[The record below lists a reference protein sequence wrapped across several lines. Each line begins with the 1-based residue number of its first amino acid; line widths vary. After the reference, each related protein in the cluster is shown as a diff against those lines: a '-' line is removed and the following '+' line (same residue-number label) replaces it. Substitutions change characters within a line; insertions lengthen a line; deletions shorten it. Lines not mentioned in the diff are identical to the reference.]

1 MADDDKRIRVRA
13 RDGAQLEWSRK
24 AARRSGIFK
33 NLMDDAPPE
42 DGVYPVPLVSAA
54 MLSKLGKLCEP
65 DDVSTESLAVLSLE
79 ELFRMIEGAI
89 YLDIPAEAVKHIQR
103 AVATLLSAKRGVD
116 LRELLDPVDDFESE
130 SVRMATLTEP
140 VLTVPT
146 PVHTSASGADGP
158 PALQRLPSLWA
169 LPVTDDAQV
178 TALQLVDVGTLIELK
193 GVNRSWQSLAR
204 RVLFERLCHR
214 EGQPA
219 PMPSQLSEVTDVDAK
234 MLHDAGRPWE
244 VAWLPGLERLHWD
257 GWQVN
262 VAAVRTVDL
271 AEEDDEDDEEE
282 GEWHDDNEE
291 GGEWL
296 SRAASAAL
304 HGCITGEGI
313 PPLQLMLVAIVC
325 SGSGEICGIPLEEMR
340 TGSLIELSLHDQ
352 GIGLKAAKLL
362 AYLMPLA
369 SSLSK
374 IE

>member
-24 AARRSGIFK
+24 AARRSGVFK
-33 NLMDDAPPE
+33 DLMDDAPPE
-42 DGVYPVPLVSAA
+42 DGVYPAPLVSAA

-79 ELFRMIEGAI
+79 ELFRIIEGGI

-103 AVATLLSAKRGVD
+103 AVVTLLSAKRGVD
-116 LRELLDPVDDFESE
+116 LRELLDAVDDFESE
-130 SVRMATLTEP
+130 SVRMATLAEP

-146 PVHTSASGADGP
+146 PVHASASGADGP
-158 PALQRLPSLWA
+158 PALQRQPSLWA

-178 TALQLVDVGTLIELK
+178 TALQLIDVGTLIELK

-244 VAWLPGLERLHWD
+244 VARLPGLERLHWD

-271 AEEDDEDDEEE
+271 AEEDDED
-282 GEWHDDNEE
+282 NEA

-296 SRAASAAL
+296 SRAAIAAL
-304 HGCITGEGI
+304 HGCITGGEGI

-325 SGSGEICGIPLEEMR
+325 AGSGEICGIPLEEMR
-340 TGSLIELSLHDQ
+340 TDSLIELSLHGQ
-352 GIGLKAAKLL
+352 GIGLQAAKLL